1 MRVVL
6 AIGIMGSLVSIPA
19 VAQSADPARVL
30 ERSILKELIEVN
42 TSDSA
47 GHTPELAAAIAA
59 RLKAAGFPA
68 SDVTVLGHQ
77 PRYQNVVARY
87 RGRAS
92 GKKPILLMAHLD
104 VVDARK
110 EDWSFD
116 PYTFKEEAGFY
127 YGRGTADNK
136 AGVATLVA
144 NFIRLKQEKFVPD
157 RDLIMV
163 LTSDEETVQESIVW
177 LMKEHRALIDAEYA
191 LNTDGGGGLLVNGKP
206 RAFSVQT
213 AEKIYLTF
221 SLEARNKGGH
231 SSLPIRDNAIY
242 RLAAGLG
249 RLAEFDFPVRLNETT
264 RAFFDRSAL
273 AETGLTAA
281 DMKAVAATADPA
293 AAARLS
299 AQSPYFNSVMRTT
312 CVATRLLGGHA
323 DNALPQ
329 LARATVNCRLLP
341 DDTREAVQTVL
352 ARIVADP
359 TIQITV
365 TQPSEASPPSPL
377 RSDVVGP
384 VERIA
389 KQMWPSAVMVPEM
402 STGATDGLFVR
413 NGGIPVYGV
422 GAIFEEADDV
432 RAHGRDERVG
442 VEPFHQAVSFWYQL
456 LKALTSADK
465 SA

>member
-6 AIGIMGSLVSIPA
+6 AIGIIGSLVSTPA
-19 VAQSADPARVL
+19 LAQSADPARVL

-68 SDVTVLGHQ
+68 SDIAVLGHQ
-77 PRYQNVVARY
+77 PRYQNLVARY

-92 GKKPILLMAHLD
+92 GKKPIMLMAHLD
-104 VVDARK
+104 VVDARR

-116 PYTFKEEAGFY
+116 PYIFKEEAGFY

-163 LTSDEETVQESIVW
+163 LTADEETVQESIVW

-206 RAFSVQT
+206 QTFSVQT

-221 SLEARNKGGH
+221 SFEARNKGGH

-242 RLAAGLG
+242 HLVGGLG
-249 RLAEFDFPVRLNETT
+249 RLAGFDFPVRLNETT
-264 RAFFDRSAL
+264 RAFFERSAL
-273 AETGLTAA
+273 AETGQTAA

-329 LARATVNCRLLP
+329 LAKATVNCRLLP
-341 DDTREAVQTVL
+341 DDTREAVQAEL
-352 ARIVADP
+352 ARVVADP

-365 TQPSEASPPSPL
+365 TQPSEPSPPSPL
-377 RSDVVGP
+377 RADVVGP

-389 KQMWPSAVMVPEM
+389 KQMWPGATMVPEM
-402 STGATDGLFVR
+402 STGATDGLIVR
-413 NGGIPVYGV
+413 NGGIPVYGI
-422 GAIFEEADDV
+422 GAIFEEANDV

-456 LKALTSADK
+456 LKALTSGDK

>member
-6 AIGIMGSLVSIPA
+6 AIGIIGSLVSTPA
-19 VAQSADPARVL
+19 LAQSADPARVL

-68 SDVTVLGHQ
+68 SDIAVLGHQ
-77 PRYQNVVARY
+77 PRYQNLVARY

-92 GKKPILLMAHLD
+92 GKKPIMLMAHLD
-104 VVDARK
+104 VVDARR

-116 PYTFKEEAGFY
+116 PYIFKEEAGFY

-163 LTSDEETVQESIVW
+163 LTADEETVQESIVW

-191 LNTDGGGGLLVNGKP
+191 LNTDDGGGLLVNGKP
-206 RAFSVQT
+206 QTFSVQT

-221 SLEARNKGGH
+221 SFEARNKGGH

-242 RLAAGLG
+242 HLVGGLG
-249 RLAEFDFPVRLNETT
+249 RLAGFDFPVRLNETT
-264 RAFFDRSAL
+264 RAFFERSAL
-273 AETGLTAA
+273 AETGQTAA

-329 LARATVNCRLLP
+329 LAKATVNCRLLP
-341 DDTREAVQTVL
+341 DDTREAVQAEL
-352 ARIVADP
+352 ARVVADP

-365 TQPSEASPPSPL
+365 TQPSEPSPPSPL

-389 KQMWPSAVMVPEM
+389 KQMWPGATMVPEM

-422 GAIFEEADDV
+422 GAIFEEANDV

-456 LKALTSADK
+456 LKALTSGDK

>member
-1 MRVVL
+1 MRLVIPAGAVWSLLTAPVL
-6 AIGIMGSLVSIPA
+6 AQAPDTQRA
-19 VAQSADPARVL
+19 V
-30 ERSILKELIEVN
+30 ERAILKELIEVN

-47 GHTPELAAAIAA
+47 GHTPELAAAIAT

-68 SDVTVLGHQ
+68 TDLTVLGYN
-77 PRYQNVVARY
+77 PRFQSLVARY
-87 RGRAS
+87 RGRPS
-92 GKKPILLMAHLD
+92 GKKPIMLMAHMD

-116 PYTFKEEAGFY
+116 PYVFKEEGGFY
-127 YGRGTADNK
+127 YGRGTTDNK

-163 LTSDEETVQESIVW
+163 LTADEETSGESIAW

-191 LNTDGGGGLLVNGKP
+191 LNTDAGGGALVQGKAQ
-206 RAFSVQT
+206 AFGVQT
-213 AEKIYLTF
+213 AEKVYLTF
-221 SLEARNKGGH
+221 AFEARNKGGH
-231 SSLPIRDNAIY
+231 SSMPIRDNAIY

-249 RLAEFDFPVRLNETT
+249 RLANLDFPVRLNETS
-264 RAFFDRSAL
+264 RAFFERAAVS
-273 AETGLTAA
+273 ETGQTAA
-281 DMKAVAATADPA
+281 DMRAVAATADPA

-299 AQSPYFNSVMRTT
+299 ALSPYYNSVLRTT

-329 LARATVNCRLLP
+329 MARATVNCRILP
-341 DDTREAVQTVL
+341 DDTPEAVQAGL
-352 ARIVADP
+352 ARAVADP
-359 TIQITV
+359 EVQITI
-365 TQPSEASPPSPL
+365 TQPAKPSPPSPL
-377 RSDVVGP
+377 RADVVGP

-389 KQMWPSAVMVPEM
+389 KQMWPTATMVPEM
-402 STGATDGLFVR
+402 STGATDGLYVR

-422 GAIFEEADDV
+422 GAIFEEINDV

-442 VEPFHQAVSFWYQL
+442 VEPFHRAVAFWYQM
-456 LKALTSADK
+456 LKALTSGDK

>member
-6 AIGIMGSLVSIPA
+6 AIGIIGSLVSTPA
-19 VAQSADPARVL
+19 LAQSADPARVL

-68 SDVTVLGHQ
+68 SDIAVLGHQ
-77 PRYQNVVARY
+77 PRYQNLVARY

-92 GKKPILLMAHLD
+92 GKKPIMLMAHLD
-104 VVDARK
+104 VVDARR

-116 PYTFKEEAGFY
+116 PYIFKEEAGFY

-163 LTSDEETVQESIVW
+163 LTADEETVQESIVW

-206 RAFSVQT
+206 QTFSVQT

-221 SLEARNKGGH
+221 SFEARNKGGH

-242 RLAAGLG
+242 HLVGGLG
-249 RLAEFDFPVRLNETT
+249 RLAGFDFPVRLNETT
-264 RAFFDRSAL
+264 RAFFERSAL
-273 AETGLTAA
+273 AETGQTAA

-329 LARATVNCRLLP
+329 LAKATVNCRLLP
-341 DDTREAVQTVL
+341 DDTREAVQAEL
-352 ARIVADP
+352 ARVVADP

-365 TQPSEASPPSPL
+365 TQPSEPSPPSPL

-389 KQMWPSAVMVPEM
+389 KQMWPGATMVPEM

-422 GAIFEEADDV
+422 GAIFEEANDV

-456 LKALTSADK
+456 LKALTSGDK

>member
-1 MRVVL
+1 MRIL
-6 AIGIMGSLVSIPA
+6 GAIGIIGSLVSTTA
-19 VAQSADPARVL
+19 AAQTGGETRPR
-30 ERSILKELIEVN
+30 ERAILKELIEVN

-68 SDVTVLGHQ
+68 SDITILGHQ
-77 PRYQNVVARY
+77 PRYQNLVARY
-87 RGRAS
+87 RGRAT
-92 GKKPILLMAHLD
+92 GKKPIMLMAHMD

-116 PYTFKEEAGFY
+116 PYVFKEDAGFY
-127 YGRGTADNK
+127 YGRGTSDNK

-144 NFIRLKQEKFVPD
+144 NFVRLKQEKFVPD

-163 LTSDEETVQESIVW
+163 LTSDEETMQESISW
-177 LMKEHRALIDAEYA
+177 LMKEHRALIDADYA
-191 LNTDGGGGLLVNGKP
+191 LNTDGGGGSLLNGKP
-206 RAFSVQT
+206 QMFSVQT

-221 SLEARNKGGH
+221 AFEVRNKGGH
-231 SSLPIRDNAIY
+231 SSIPVRDNAIY
-242 RLAAGLG
+242 RLATGLG

-264 RAFFDRSAL
+264 RAFFERGAGS
-273 AETGLTAA
+273 ETGQTAA
-281 DMKAVAATADPA
+281 DMKAVAATGDPA

-299 AQSPYFNSVMRTT
+299 ANSPYFNSVMRTT

-329 LARATVNCRLLP
+329 MARATVNCRLLP
-341 DDTREAVQTVL
+341 DDTPGAVQATL
-352 ARIVADP
+352 ARVIADP

-365 TQPSEASPPSPL
+365 TQPSLPSPPSPL

-389 KQMWPSAVMVPEM
+389 KQMWPGATVVPEM

-422 GAIFEEADDV
+422 GAIFEEVNDV

>member
-1 MRVVL
+1 MRVVV
-6 AIGIMGSLVSIPA
+6 AIGIIGSLVSIPA
-19 VAQSADPARVL
+19 LAQSADPARVL

-68 SDVTVLGHQ
+68 SDIAVLGHQ
-77 PRYQNVVARY
+77 PRYQNLVARY

-92 GKKPILLMAHLD
+92 GKKPIMLMAHLD

-116 PYTFKEEAGFY
+116 PYIFKEEAGFY

-163 LTSDEETVQESIVW
+163 LTADEETVQESIVW

-206 RAFSVQT
+206 QTFSVQT

-221 SLEARNKGGH
+221 SFEARNKGGH

-242 RLAAGLG
+242 HLVGGLG
-249 RLAEFDFPVRLNETT
+249 RLAGFDFPVRLNETT
-264 RAFFDRSAL
+264 RAFFERSAL
-273 AETGLTAA
+273 AETGQTAA

-341 DDTREAVQTVL
+341 DDTREAVQAEL
-352 ARIVADP
+352 ARVVADP

-365 TQPSEASPPSPL
+365 TQPSEPSPPSPL
-377 RSDVVGP
+377 RADVVGP

-389 KQMWPSAVMVPEM
+389 KQMWPGATMVPEM

-422 GAIFEEADDV
+422 GAIFEEANDV

-456 LKALTSADK
+456 LKALTSGDK